1 MREPVTAYRPGEILL
16 TAEEIADTVAR
27 LGREISTDYEG
38 RHPVLVALLKGSV
51 VFLADLMRRLTIPH
65 HIDFL
70 SVSSYGNRISSSG
83 VVRII
88 QDLSSNI
95 EGRHVLV
102 IEDVIDSGSTLTYIF
117 NMLRLRSPASLEVCA
132 LLRKPQAKKSG
143 LSMKYVGMDIPDD
156 FVVGYGLDCR
166 ESYRNLPYIAR
177 ITHTKNR

>member
-1 MREPVTAYRPGEILL
+1 MKEPATAYRPGEILL
-16 TAEEIADTVAR
+16 TAEEIANAVAR
-27 LGREISTDYEG
+27 LGRVISTDYEG

-132 LLRKPQAKKSG
+132 LLRKPQAKQSG
-143 LSMKYVGMDIPDD
+143 LSMKYVGMDIPDV

-166 ESYRNLPYIAR
+166 ESYRNLPHVAR
-177 ITHTKNR
+177 ITHTKT

>member
-1 MREPVTAYRPGEILL
+1 MRDTITAYHPGEILL
-16 TAEEIADTVAR
+16 TAEEIAEAVGR
-27 LGREISTDYEG
+27 LAEQISKDYEG
-38 RHPVLVALLKGSV
+38 KQPVLAALLKGSV

-102 IEDVIDSGSTLTYIF
+102 IEDVIDSGSTLAYIF

-132 LLRKPQAKKSG
+132 LLRKPQAKESG
-143 LSMKYVGMDIPDD
+143 VSMKYVGMDIPNV

-166 ESYRNLPYIAR
+166 ESYRNLPYVAR
-177 ITHTKNR
+177 ITRSKNR

>member
-1 MREPVTAYRPGEILL
+1 MAYQPGEILL
-16 TAEEIADTVAR
+16 TSEQIAEAVQR
-27 LGREISTDYEG
+27 LAREISADYEG
-38 RHPVLVALLKGSV
+38 KQPALVALLKGSV
-51 VFLADLMRRLTIPH
+51 VFLADLIRQLTIPH

-132 LLRKPQAKKSG
+132 LLRKPHAERSG
-143 LSMKYVGMDIPDD
+143 LSMKYVGMDIPDE

-166 ESYRNLPYIAR
+166 ESFRNLPYVAKLA
-177 ITHTKNR
+177 HSKNR

>member
-16 TAEEIADTVAR
+16 TAEEISDAVAR

-38 RHPVLVALLKGSV
+38 NHPVLVALLKGSV
-51 VFLADLMRRLTIPH
+51 VFLADLMRRLTITH

-143 LSMKYVGMDIPDD
+143 LSMKYVGMDIPDV

-177 ITHTKNR
+177 ITHTRNR